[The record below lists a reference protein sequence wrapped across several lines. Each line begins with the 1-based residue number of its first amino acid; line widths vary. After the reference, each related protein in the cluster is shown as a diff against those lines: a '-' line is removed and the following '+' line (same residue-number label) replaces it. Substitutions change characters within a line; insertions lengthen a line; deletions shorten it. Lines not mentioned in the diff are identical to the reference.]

1 MKKFVSI
8 PGFLALVCAL
18 GLALPA
24 MAQAPRFN
32 TVAEKEAWI
41 QQHPN
46 AETNP
51 PAAKPAAS
59 DVPVYRNTGDKAADD
74 AAYRAAK
81 EAYARRIEGA
91 QPAPAAATGTTPTG
105 KALTPR
111 THEPDPKKETKA
123 VSSAPKAAD
132 EAAPEVAPATRAA
145 VVRPTSG
152 LPAGHPVYQDT
163 GHPEADEAAYAR
175 AKAAYYAEKE
185 KTQDPEAQAKAE
197 KEKYLAD
204 EAARVRAEEAEE
216 TRNKAAKL
224 SNKSDQ

>member
-1 MKKFVSI
+1 MCVIGFVQ
-8 PGFLALVCAL
+8 
-18 GLALPA
+18 PA

-32 TVAEKEAWI
+32 SVAEKEAWI
-41 QQHPN
+41 QQHPD
-46 AETNP
+46 AETSR
-51 PAAKPAAS
+51 PAAKPAPNDA
-59 DVPVYRNTGDKAADD
+59 PVYRNTGDKSADD

-81 EAYARRIEGA
+81 EAYARRIQAA
-91 QPAPAAATGTTPTG
+91 QPAPAPTAAPAD

-111 THEPDPKKETKA
+111 VEEANAKKALKTEDEPVVTSPAE
-123 VSSAPKAAD
+123 
-132 EAAPEVAPATRAA
+132 APAARAA
-145 VVRPTSG
+145 VIRPTSG

-175 AKAAYYAEKE
+175 AKAAYHAEKE
-185 KTQDPEAQAKAE
+185 KARDPEAQAKAE

-216 TRNKAAKL
+216 ARIKAAKL